1 MEKFLYKKEIF
12 IDDSGWGDL
21 ILGVVIG
28 ALNLPERRYMD
39 RRIPLSSFQPPNFQN
54 KRYLDD
60 AVKIAQEIEIGVK
73 KTGKEYIIITDRVK
87 AIEYALE
94 KAEAGD
100 ILLIAGKGP
109 ENEQIYQNRV
119 LHHNDEEVVRNIL
132 TGRQKIGKL

>member
-1 MEKFLYKKEIF
+1 MI
-12 IDDSGWGDL
+12 I
-21 ILGVVIG
+21 V
-28 ALNLPERRYMD
+28 
-39 RRIPLSSFQPPNFQN
+39 
-54 KRYLDD
+54 
-60 AVKIAQEIEIGVK
+60 QEIEIGVK
-73 KTGKEYIIITDRVK
+73 KTGKEYMIITDRVK